1 MLPKSSRVLSD
12 AHFVEE
18 DISREP
24 DDESL
29 KSDTRSPTPLLRSL
43 SSTGTLPPTPSWG
56 SL

>member
-18 DISREP
+18 DMSREP

-29 KSDTRSPTPLLRSL
+29 ESDTRCQTRAPLPL
-43 SSTGTLPPTPSWG
+43 S
-56 SL
+56 